1 MAEELG
7 KIEKPEADKFTNKRK
22 LYLIPL
28 LYSWESAPAEYVQK
42 LELYWRQVREQVV
55 KLESKIGK
63 ATRIY
68 HESLTAGGEDGLKIL
83 ERLNPPSKQI
93 TQEKC
98 QDGAQLEV
106 IEEQELVE
114 ESMDWER
121 HLLMGF
127 ISEKVARTISTFFA
141 EVSHRRYD
149 YIANRI
155 NETLRENEAA
165 ILIIREGHMV
175 QFPADI
181 EVFIVAPPALDE
193 IHRWLRDRSH
203 AEEEKE
209 PEKKGDS
216 T

>member
-7 KIEKPEADKFTNKRK
+7 KIEKPEAGQFTNKRK
-22 LYLIPL
+22 LCLIPL
-28 LYSWESAPAEYVQK
+28 LYSWESAPTEYIQK

-55 KLESKIGK
+55 NLESKIGK
-63 ATRIY
+63 ATRVY

-98 QDGAQLEV
+98 QNGAQLEV
-106 IEEQELVE
+106 IEDQELVE

-121 HLLMGF
+121 HLFMGF
-127 ISEKVARTISTFFA
+127 ISEKVAKTVSTFFTEA
-141 EVSHRRYD
+141 SHRRYD
-149 YIANRI
+149 YIAKRI
-155 NETLRENEAA
+155 NETLQESEAA

-193 IHRWLRDRSH
+193 IHRWLRDRSR

-209 PEKKGDS
+209 PEKKRDS